1 MGRGWA
7 AWERQDAAGV
17 RKATPVPG
25 ERNGKE
31 RFSDESRRRAVFFFG
46 CPAPFWLAVFC
57 PLPRRRRE
65 RDLGPDGDVGLDR
78 ELVGER
84 AAELE
89 HARLHPVQIAAGRR
103 AED

>member
-1 MGRGWA
+1 MTR
-7 AWERQDAAGV
+7 V
-17 RKATPVPG
+17 IP
-25 ERNGKE
+25 
-31 RFSDESRRRAVFFFG
+31 RRISPAHGFFFLG
-46 CPAPFWLAVFC
+46 CPAPFWSAVFC

-78 ELVGER
+78 ELVGEG